1 MKDLESETFKKFTA
15 AIEDLGRGEYDS
27 SCFEQFMRV
36 GTPQPIRRLATIM
49 EGICRQFRTRE
60 HHLKFAIDELKS
72 AQVELERFN
81 ASLDSRV
88 KERTRALEEANSL
101 LESISTTD
109 ALTGI
114 SNRRNFD
121 EKLTQEYSRSIRYRS
136 KLSCIMFD
144 IDLFKNV
151 NDTYGHLF
159 GDEVLRMIGNTLCA
173 ELRSHDIYAR
183 YGGEEFVILLPESG
197 VHGAQK
203 VAEKLRCLIADT
215 EVHKDNIR
223 VKVSVSLGVAEFD
236 PVTMKSG
243 QDLIAAADKALYRA
257 KRTGR
262 NRTVIYDEKMSEN
275 NKDG

>member
-1 MKDLESETFKKFTA
+1 MKDLESVTFEKFTA
-15 AIEDLGRGEYDS
+15 AIEDLSRGEYDS

-60 HHLKFAIDELKS
+60 HHLKVAIEELKS
-72 AQVELERFN
+72 AHIELERFN
-81 ASLDSRV
+81 VSLDSRV

-109 ALTGI
+109 ALTAI

-121 EKLTQEYSRSIRYRS
+121 EKLAQEYSRSMRYRS
-136 KLSCIMFD
+136 ALSCIMFD

-159 GDEVLRMIGNTLCA
+159 GDEVLRMIGNTLRA

-197 VHGAQK
+197 VHGARK
-203 VAEKLRCLIADT
+203 VAEKLRRLIACT
-215 EVHKDNIR
+215 EVHKDDIR
-223 VKVSVSLGVAEFD
+223 LKVSVSLGVAEFN

-243 QDLIAAADKALYRA
+243 PDLIAAADKALYRA

-262 NRTVIYDEKMSEN
+262 NRTIIYDEQVLEN
-275 NKDG
+275 NKI

>member
-1 MKDLESETFKKFTA
+1 MKDLESETFQKFTA
-15 AIEDLGRGEYDS
+15 AIEDLGRGEYNS

-36 GTPQPIRRLATIM
+36 GTPQPIRHLATIM
-49 EGICRQFRTRE
+49 ESICRQFKTRE
-60 HHLKFAIDELKS
+60 HHLKVAIEELKS
-72 AQVELERFN
+72 AHVELERFN
-81 ASLDSRV
+81 VLLDSRV

-121 EKLTQEYSRSIRYRS
+121 EKLVQEYSRSMRYKS

-159 GDEVLRMIGNTLCA
+159 GDEVLRMIGNTLRV

-197 VHGAQK
+197 VPGAQK
-203 VAEKLRCLIADT
+203 VAEKLRCLIANS
-215 EVHKDNIR
+215 EVHKDDIR
-223 VKVSVSLGVAEFD
+223 LKVSVSLGVAEFD

-262 NRTVIYDEKMSEN
+262 NRTIIYDAQVLEN
-275 NKDG
+275 DKI

>member
-1 MKDLESETFKKFTA
+1 MKELESETFEKFTA
-15 AIEDLGRGEYDS
+15 AIEDLGRGEYDN

-36 GTPQPIRRLATIM
+36 GTPQPIRHLATIM
-49 EGICRQFRTRE
+49 EGVCRQFKTRE
-60 HHLKFAIDELKS
+60 YHLQVAIEELKT
-72 AQVELERFN
+72 AHAELERFN
-81 ASLDSRV
+81 TLLDSRV

-121 EKLTQEYSRSIRYRS
+121 EKLAQEYSRAMRYKL

-159 GDEVLRMIGNTLCA
+159 GDEVLRMIGRILRE

-197 VHGAQK
+197 SHGARK

-215 EVHKDNIR
+215 KVQKENMQ
-223 VKVSVSLGVAEFD
+223 VKVSVSLGVTEFD
-236 PVTMKSG
+236 PVAMKSG
-243 QDLIAAADKALYRA
+243 QDLIAAADKALYHA

-262 NRTVIYDEKMSEN
+262 NRTIIYDEKMLEN
-275 NKDG
+275 NKG